1 MVQVLSF
8 QMHRFVNLT
17 TEAKDTLPLRDYL
30 FDQTYGL
37 SDGSSVLLCF
47 EKQKLEN
54 KKELEINIAECGFG
68 AGNMKFTFK
77 NSDIQKMPAMQ
88 YLPATQ

>member
-37 SDGSSVLLCF
+37 TDGNSVLLCF
-47 EKQKLEN
+47 EKQNWKIRKSWKL
-54 KKELEINIAECGFG
+54 I
-68 AGNMKFTFK
+68 
-77 NSDIQKMPAMQ
+77 
-88 YLPATQ
+88 